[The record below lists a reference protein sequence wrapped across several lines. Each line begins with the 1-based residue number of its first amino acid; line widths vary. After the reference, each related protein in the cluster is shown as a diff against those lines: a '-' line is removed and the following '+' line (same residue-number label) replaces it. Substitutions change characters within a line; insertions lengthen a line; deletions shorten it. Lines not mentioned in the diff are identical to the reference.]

1 MKFKKLCFLA
11 VAIATIFISITNSK
25 KKKKQKK
32 EEDPLNKRPSKIKP
46 ELYCDSC
53 IAIVK
58 EATKRL
64 YNKKSESDVFDV
76 LEDTCNPEYYYT
88 YRKRILLKKL

>member
-1 MKFKKLCFLA
+1 MKFKKFTFI
-11 VAIATIFISITNSK
+11 AIAVFTILASLTNSK

-32 EEDPLNKRPSKIKP
+32 EEDPLNKRPMKVNP

-58 EATKRL
+58 EATKKL
-64 YNKKSESDVFDV
+64 YNKKSESEVIDA
-76 LEDTCNPEYYYT
+76 LEDICNPEYYYT
-88 YRKRILLKKL
+88 YRNLNN